1 MNNFNHDR
9 GVGLIGLP
17 YLIYLVFIIIL
28 LISSFFVFTNINDFK
43 EFKLL
48 SYLGT
53 IKFTFFQAF
62 LACFISSIV
71 GFIFSLIFYFSDKDS
86 RVISSFLNFCFILPV
101 IFVSFGSIFFYSS
114 NGILSIIFHW
124 LSIDYDMKI
133 FSLKGIIYVTSYFN
147 IALNANFFYRKLI
160 NIPENYMK
168 VLQSNGVPFLKS
180 IRLQLKSFIFSGYS
194 SVLILSFIFC
204 IGNFTIV
211 YLLSGSPNLTTIEL
225 AIYQSIVIDAD
236 LKMAILLGLT
246 QLVIILLISISVI
259 GKTTTFNTFTTFKKS
274 YKTFD

>member
-1 MNNFNHDR
+1 MNKIIFGR
-9 GVGLIGLP
+9 GVGLLGLP
-17 YLIYLVFIIIL
+17 YLIYLAFIITL
-28 LISSFFVFTNINDFK
+28 FISSLFIFSDIKDFK
-43 EFKLL
+43 EFNLL

-71 GFIFSLIFYFSDKDS
+71 GFFFSLIFYFSNKDP

-114 NGILSIIFHW
+114 NGILSIIFDW
-124 LSIDYDMKI
+124 LPIDYDMKI

-168 VLQSNGVPFLKS
+168 VLQSNGIPFLKS
-180 IRLQLKSFIFSGYS
+180 IRLQLKKFIFSGYS

-225 AIYQSIVIDAD
+225 AIYQSIVFDAD
-236 LKMAILLGLT
+236 LKMGILLGIT
-246 QLVIILLISISVI
+246 QLAIILLITMIL
-259 GKTTTFNTFTTFKKS
+259 KTLIF
-274 YKTFD
+274 YHILEQ